1 MYAES
6 RQMSDVSSQFL
17 FTPIK
22 MLPAS
27 DLHFVDEKDI
37 NEHKFQANLKI

>member
-1 MYAES
+1 MP
-6 RQMSDVSSQFL
+6 DVSSWFL
-17 FTPIK
+17 FTSPIK

-37 NEHKFQANLKI
+37 NEHKFRANLKILE